1 MSLNTFN
8 NYGFIEHV
16 FTNKE
21 LQPIRDEID
30 EIQADFDM
38 HQPQQW
44 NTRLSGNLKREF
56 ALPKSLKHAET
67 LILPQVEEYV
77 EFFNFLKDSF
87 LTREEVDFQFKLSL
101 GEFSSKK

>member
-56 ALPKSLKHAET
+56 ALPKSMKIKRFKKCLKLQNGLNQLRINNT
-67 LILPQVEEYV
+67 LRL
-77 EFFNFLKDSF
+77 
-87 LTREEVDFQFKLSL
+87 
-101 GEFSSKK
+101 

>member
-44 NTRLSGNLKREF
+44 NTRLSGNLKKRICT
-56 ALPKSLKHAET
+56 AEIT
-67 LILPQVEEYV
+67 
-77 EFFNFLKDSF
+77 KAC
-87 LTREEVDFQFKLSL
+87 
-101 GEFSSKK
+101 